1 MQGVTSSISVWGTK
15 IPHAEG
21 HCQKV
26 RKKKGKKVRKEKNC
40 NQSYQRVKM
49 KREVFRMKD
58 RGYQNMLF

>member
-26 RKKKGKKVRKEKNC
+26 RKKKKERKVKKEKIC
-40 NQSYQRVKM
+40 NQSYQRGKM
-49 KREVFRMKD
+49 KGKCLE
-58 RGYQNMLF
+58 